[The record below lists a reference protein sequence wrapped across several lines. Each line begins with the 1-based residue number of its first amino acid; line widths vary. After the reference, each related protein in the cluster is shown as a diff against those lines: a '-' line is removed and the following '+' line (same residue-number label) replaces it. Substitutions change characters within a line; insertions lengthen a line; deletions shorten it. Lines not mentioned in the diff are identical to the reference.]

1 MSSATETDFV
11 IDAAPVIPVVVL
23 EDASK
28 AHDLAAA
35 LVAGG
40 LPCIEITLRTPA
52 AMDALTAVAS
62 VEGAIPGVGTV
73 TTPAQMEA
81 AKDRGARFAVSPG
94 HTAALLDTAEALSL
108 PYLPGAATPAEMQ
121 ALMERGYRNLKF
133 FPAEASGGA
142 AYLKNF
148 AGVFKGLRFCPTGGV
163 SPANM
168 ADYLSL
174 PNCDVVGGSWVV
186 PTAAVEAG
194 DWDQLTELA
203 RTAISKATSINR

>member
-40 LPCIEITLRTPA
+40 LTCIEITLRTPA
-52 AMDALTAVAS
+52 AMDALAAVAS

-81 AKDRGARFAVSPG
+81 ARDRGARFAVSPG
-94 HTAALLDTAEALSL
+94 HTAALLDTADALSL